1 MHWTASDYERVFA
14 AYHVCVS
21 GSSDA
26 VVHHTFDLRANMRDV
41 ALAPAMPYAQHTAGR
56 NSFAIGIAVCA
67 MDGATPHDFGA
78 YPITAAQIDAACTV
92 AAQLARFYAIAPAA
106 IRTHAEAALDDGY
119 FGAGD
124 DDLRWDIARFA
135 PSPVPLEASEA
146 RACGDVFRERI
157 AAML

>member
-1 MHWTASDYERVFA
+1 MFP
-14 AYHVCVS
+14 AYHLCVS
-21 GSSDA
+21 GSRDA

-41 ALAPAMPYAQHTAGR
+41 ATEPALPYAQHTAGR

-67 MDGATPHDFGA
+67 MEDATPHDFGE
-78 YPITAAQIDAACTV
+78 YPITEAQVEAACIV
-92 AAQLARFYAIAPAA
+92 AARLARFYEIAPSE
-106 IRTHAEAALDDGY
+106 IRTHAEAAHDDGY

-124 DDLRWDIARFA
+124 DDCRWDIARFTPSTA
-135 PSPVPLEASEA
+135 PLDSSEA